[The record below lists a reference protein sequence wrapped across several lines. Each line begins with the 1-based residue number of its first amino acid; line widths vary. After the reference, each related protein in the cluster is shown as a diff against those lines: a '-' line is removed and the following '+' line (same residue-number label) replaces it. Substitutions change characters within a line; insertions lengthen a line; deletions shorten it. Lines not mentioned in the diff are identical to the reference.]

1 MNNDFKKGFFFSA
14 GFLAF
19 LLIPTGIY
27 FASSINWGE
36 KLDKQK
42 VYRYCN
48 NYAKKYRKE
57 ATAWYK
63 MNAQQT
69 NSKNMIEEDIQEILM
84 ECNQRN
90 KITKYDICID
100 NITFNGR
107 TKDEKIALSKLL
119 NTDRDAW
126 YKEIVDRPKRLKK
139 ECANKYL

>member
-36 KLDKQK
+36 KFDKQK
-42 VYRYCN
+42 VSRYCN
-48 NYAKKYRKE
+48 NYAKKYREWGK
-57 ATAWYK
+57 AWYK
-63 MNAQQT
+63 MNAEQT

-100 NITFNGR
+100 NITFNER
-107 TKDEKIALSKLL
+107 TEDEKTALSKLL
-119 NTDRDAW
+119 ITDRDAW
-126 YKEIVDRPKRLKK
+126 FKEIVDRPKRLKK
-139 ECANKYL
+139 ECENKYL